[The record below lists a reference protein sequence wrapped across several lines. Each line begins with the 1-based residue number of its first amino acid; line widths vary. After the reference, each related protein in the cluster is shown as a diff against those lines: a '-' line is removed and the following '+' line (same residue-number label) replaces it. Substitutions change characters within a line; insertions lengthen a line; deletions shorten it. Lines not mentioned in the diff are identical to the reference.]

1 MKRSILPYLTLS
13 LLLLGACGG
22 GDQKAA
28 DSAAPNQAM
37 KASASGKMMNHDHD
51 HEMTEVAHKAHAMV
65 KLPTIQCDICK
76 GAIEGGLI
84 KTAGILSVMV
94 DLEGKMGHVNY
105 DGDVLSLA
113 DVPWTTWAR
122 WILPLQAVLFLLG
135 YWLFDRL
142 RDSFADEV

>member
-1 MKRSILPYLTLS
+1 MKRSILPSLIVS

-65 KLPTIQCDICK
+65 KLPTIQCAICK
-76 GAIEGGLI
+76 GAIEGGLV
-84 KTAGILSVMV
+84 KTAGILSIMV

-105 DGDVLSLA
+105 DGDVLSLEDVEQAIA
-113 DVPWTTWAR
+113 D
-122 WILPLQAVLFLLG
+122 LG
-135 YWLFDRL
+135 YQANDRPAEPAAYASL
-142 RDSFADEV
+142 PDCCKVPQ